1 MILEGRFLQ
10 PIAPQVQRVKLPNKP
25 STVYVPELYP
35 ATRATRHE
43 CSGALVLRPSA
54 EERKLW
60 GGVNSVNEMGGA
72 KNSRGLI
79 LSAVP

>member
-10 PIAPQVQRVKLPNKP
+10 PIAPQVQGVKLPNKP

-35 ATRATRHE
+35 AARATCHE

-54 EERKLW
+54 EEGKLW